1 MATISKEL
9 AEKIIANDGY
19 YSDDPR
25 VMQVVRYDNFE
36 GLPAYAILYDQDVR
50 ADRYRPSPYVNN
62 PEIIWRA
69 K

>member
-1 MATISKEL
+1 MATISKQL

-36 GLPAYAILYDQDVR
+36 GFLLTQSCMTVM
-50 ADRYRPSPYVNN
+50 
-62 PEIIWRA
+62 
-69 K
+69 